1 MFVFLFFFEF
11 QPFHVSLHALLLIL
25 ELAISAL
32 DTFP

>member
-1 MFVFLFFFEF
+1 MFFFCFFFEF
-11 QPFHVSLHALLLIL
+11 QPFHTSLHALLLIL